1 MRKIDEIWALCEA
14 ATPGP
19 WDINGGCLCVPR
31 QVAED
36 DWECDQLTEFIEGEG
51 NRAFIAASREFVP
64 DLLDALAEKDAEIEK
79 LREDAGDEVDR
90 LQALISAG
98 EVEIRRLKTEIEL
111 WKTADSKAVATARR
125 QIDKLWEAL
134 EGAWHQFA
142 YVDGNGKRWCG
153 GLSAL
158 EEIADA
164 LGLDV

>member
-1 MRKIDEIWALCEA
+1 MRARNEIRE
-14 ATPGP
+14 
-19 WDINGGCLCVPR
+19 NGFVVAR
-31 QVAED
+31 QYLANAGARERPIEPVY
-36 DWECDQLTEFIEGEG
+36 QLHLDAI
-51 NRAFIAASREFVP
+51 

-158 EEIADA
+158 EDMADA

>member
-1 MRKIDEIWALCEA
+1 MRSFDEIRE
-14 ATPGP
+14 T
-19 WDINGGCLCVPR
+19 
-31 QVAED
+31 
-36 DWECDQLTEFIEGEG
+36 
-51 NRAFIAASREFVP
+51 AFIVARQYLAVEGARERPIGPVYQLHLDVLDLQIHAEADAERLAA
-64 DLLDALAEKDAEIEK
+64 KDAELHQ

-158 EEIADA
+158 EDMADA